1 MKLLSY
7 NDNHDHLVCLNEI
20 ATILCLKPTIR
31 KNKKIILFVDVN
43 LTLVSKSYSCVIFGV
58 WPLKVK
64 LSYIL
69 FLNSNIAND
78 IINTEITHDTYA
90 GIDIPVILMLI
101 S

>member
-1 MKLLSY
+1 M
-7 NDNHDHLVCLNEI
+7 
-20 ATILCLKPTIR
+20 TR
-31 KNKKIILFVDVN
+31 KAEQRSQGMRIFKKKNISN

-90 GIDIPVILMLI
+90 GIDIHVVLMLI

>member
-1 MKLLSY
+1 M
-7 NDNHDHLVCLNEI
+7 
-20 ATILCLKPTIR
+20 KPTIR

-43 LTLVSKSYSCVIFGV
+43 LTLVSKSYACVIFGV

-90 GIDIPVILMLI
+90 GIDIPVVLMLI